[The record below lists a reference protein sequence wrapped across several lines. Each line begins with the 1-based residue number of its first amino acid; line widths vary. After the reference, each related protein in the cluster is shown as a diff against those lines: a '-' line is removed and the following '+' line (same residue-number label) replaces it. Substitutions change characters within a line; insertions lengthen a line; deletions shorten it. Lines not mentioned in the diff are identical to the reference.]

1 MPKNSLF
8 CRHEVEYL
16 GYLITRNGIKPQPKK
31 VEAIHNMATLKYR
44 KQLRSFLGLVN
55 YYRDIVIRRSDT
67 AAPLT
72 RLTSTKIPWK
82 WTSTEEQAF
91 QKLKLAISK
100 ETMLNYPNFSKE
112 FEIHTDASDKQL
124 GAVIAQD
131 GKPVAFY
138 SRRLS
143 SAQEK
148 YTVTE
153 RELLAIVE
161 TLKKFRNIK
170 LILHLANWNQKL
182 KIAIF

>member
-1 MPKNSLF
+1 
-8 CRHEVEYL
+8 
-16 GYLITRNGIKPQPKK
+16 
-31 VEAIHNMATLKYR
+31 MATPKSR

-72 RLTSTKIPWK
+72 KLTSTKIPWK

-124 GAVIAQD
+124 GAVIAQE
-131 GKPVAFY
+131 GKPVAF
-138 SRRLS
+138 
-143 SAQEK
+143 
-148 YTVTE
+148 
-153 RELLAIVE
+153 
-161 TLKKFRNIK
+161 
-170 LILHLANWNQKL
+170 
-182 KIAIF
+182 